1 MNKKQEQPSRA
12 WIEIN
17 SKNLIH
23 NILQIKSVIPT
34 NCQIMAVIKAN
45 AYGHGMLETAKIL
58 SEIGI
63 SNFAVAT
70 IEEALKLRQA
80 GIKEEILMLSATAI
94 EEDIKLEQIIKYD
107 LIQTIVDYDYA
118 KKISKL
124 SLKEKIKA
132 HLKVNTGMNRLGENY
147 KNIDNIK
154 KIYNLK
160 KIQILGV
167 YTHLCVSDN
176 REKEAI
182 NFTNQQITNFYNLI
196 DNLTT
201 SGYNVGKIH
210 FQASYGILNYP
221 NLKCDYVR
229 PGIIMYGIN
238 SSKNNSTVKKIS
250 LKPVL
255 SLKARIT
262 SIKEIDK
269 NESVGY
275 SRLFTAQKKMKIA
288 TISIGYADGY
298 PCALSLKK
306 AKVLINKQYAEVIG
320 RICMDQLMIDVSN
333 IKKLNQGSIVTLI
346 GERKFIS
353 AEEIA
358 EKAGLSSYE
367 LLSRLGNRL
376 KRIVIK

>member
-70 IEEALKLRQA
+70 IEEGIKLRKNNIR
-80 GIKEEILMLSATAI
+80 GNILVLGYTHF
-94 EEDIKLEQIIKYD
+94 DKLEQIIKYD

-160 KIQILGV
+160 NIQILGV

-275 SRLFTAQKKMKIA
+275 GRLFTAQKKMKIA